1 MSNVSIICEF
11 NPLHN
16 GHKYLLDTAR
26 SIEGIDT
33 VACIMG
39 GSFSQRADTYVAD
52 RFVRA
57 RWAIQAGADIVAE
70 MRGVSSMLNAENF
83 ALSGVKSA
91 IHLGSDYLLFGSE
104 CGDVDKLKKIANML
118 HAPTEHYTQR
128 FQQYISSGIVYPKAV
143 SLAIADTLGAEY
155 ADVLA
160 NPNDTLGI
168 MYIKAIFQLNANI
181 TPLATKRIDGG
192 YHSHQQQSIY
202 VSAEAIRKSPD
213 KYVDCMPEFVYQYLS
228 TIPALES
235 ANLDTAILT
244 CIQNAEL
251 STLSSIYDMAEGLQN
266 KFATV
271 AEKVDTLE
279 ELLQLVKSKRY
290 TLSRLKRLALYTLLN
305 VTQDM
310 VTLSINATK
319 PRILAIKKSHAG
331 MLKGAISCY
340 NDNVSSEDMRLWD
353 IENRL
358 SRVRATITRQ
368 PYSNQKN
375 TIFI

>member
-26 SIEGIDT
+26 SIEGIDA

>member
-70 MRGVSSMLNAENF
+70 MRGVSSMLNAEYF

-143 SLAIADTLGAEY
+143 SQAIADTLGAEY
-155 ADVLA
+155 ADILA

-213 KYVDCMPEFVYQYLS
+213 KYVDCMPEFVWQYLS

-340 NDNVSSEDMRLWD
+340 NDNVSSEDVRLWD

>member
-57 RWAIQAGADIVAE
+57 RWAIQAGADMVAE

-118 HAPTEHYTQR
+118 HTPTEHYTQR

-143 SLAIADTLGAEY
+143 SQAIADTLGAEY

-213 KYVDCMPEFVYQYLS
+213 KHVDCMPEFVWQYLS
-228 TIPALES
+228 TVPALES

-340 NDNVSSEDMRLWD
+340 NDNVSSEDVRLWD

>member
-1 MSNVSIICEF
+1 
-11 NPLHN
+11 
-16 GHKYLLDTAR
+16 
-26 SIEGIDT
+26 
-33 VACIMG
+33 MG
-39 GSFSQRADTYVAD
+39 GSFSQRADTYIAD

-70 MRGVSSMLNAENF
+70 MRGVSSILNAENF

-91 IHLGSDYLLFGSE
+91 ILLGSDYLLFGSE

-118 HAPTEHYTQR
+118 HTPTQYYTSR
-128 FQQYISSGIVYPKAV
+128 FQQYISSGMVYPRAV
-143 SLAIADTLGAEY
+143 SQSIADTLGSEY
-155 ADVLA
+155 ADILS

-168 MYIKAIFQLNANI
+168 MYIKAIYQLNADI

-213 KYVDCMPEFVYQYLS
+213 KHANCMPDFVWQYLS
-228 TIPALES
+228 STPALES
-235 ANLDTAILT
+235 DNLDTAILT
-244 CIQNAEL
+244 CIQNADI
-251 STLSSIYDMAEGLQN
+251 STLSNVYDMAEGLQN

-271 AEKVDTLE
+271 AEKVNTLE
-279 ELLQLVKSKRY
+279 ELFQLVKSKRY
-290 TLSRLKRLALYTLLN
+290 TLSRLKRLALYTLLG

-310 VTLSINATK
+310 VTLSLNANK
-319 PRILAIKKSHAG
+319 PRILAIKKSHAS
-331 MLKGAISCY
+331 MLEGTISCF
-340 NDNVSSEDMRLWD
+340 NDNISSEDLRLWE

-368 PYSNQKN
+368 PYDNQKN

>member
-1 MSNVSIICEF
+1 MSTVSIICEF

-26 SIEGIDT
+26 SIEGIDS

-57 RWAIQAGADIVAE
+57 KWAIQAGADVVAE

-91 IHLGSDYLLFGSE
+91 MHLGSDYLLFGSE
-104 CGDVDKLKKIANML
+104 CGDVEKLKKIANML
-118 HAPTEHYTQR
+118 HTPTEHYTQL
-128 FQQYISSGIVYPKAV
+128 FQQYISSGVVYPKAV
-143 SLAIADTLGAEY
+143 SQAIANTLGDEY
-155 ADVLA
+155 AEVLA

-168 MYIKAIFQLNANI
+168 MYIKAIFQLKADI
-181 TPLATKRIDGG
+181 IPLATKRIDRG

-213 KYVDCMPEFVYQYLS
+213 KHVDCIPDFVWQYLS
-228 TIPALES
+228 TTPTLEND
-235 ANLDTAILT
+235 NLGTAILT
-244 CIQNAEL
+244 CIQNAET

-290 TLSRLKRLALYTLLN
+290 TLSRLRRLALYTLLG
-305 VTQDM
+305 VTQDI
-310 VTLSINATK
+310 VTLSLNATK
-319 PRILAIKKSHAG
+319 PRILAIKKSHAS
-331 MLKGAISCY
+331 MLEGAISCY
-340 NDNVSSEDMRLWD
+340 NDNVSSEDVRLWD

-358 SRVRATITRQ
+358 SRVRSTITRQ
-368 PYSNQKN
+368 PYTNQKN

>member
-143 SLAIADTLGAEY
+143 SQAIADTLGAEY

-340 NDNVSSEDMRLWD
+340 NDNVSSEDVRLWD
-353 IENRL
+353 IENRF